1 MKYSKVNYILVY
13 VQTLIWI
20 VLLLTPIGIAY
31 ISTKSNTDAVMAVTI
46 GTLRTGLPMV
56 VLYLID
62 FYWLVP
68 LYLFQKRYF
77 TFFGINLVMLIGIDY
92 GVSNYMFH
100 NQWNLALF
108 LSLLSLTLINIIV
121 LGCAT
126 GIRYIIRWNDM
137 QVQIKE
143 KERKDAEAELIWLKN
158 QLNPHFLFNT
168 LNNISSLVQIDAD
181 TAQESIGQLSDL
193 LRYALYDS
201 NKKEVPLENEIEFMN
216 NYIELMKLRCNDLV
230 QIDVDMPKPSHPILI
245 APLLFISLI
254 ENAFKHGVNNRTK
267 SFIRISLHTDN
278 QQLTFTVENSLLP
291 KQETDHVGSGI
302 GIENLKR
309 RLELVYPKRYEY
321 KQESKNETY
330 RATIMIKETV

>member
-77 TFFGINLVMLIGIDY
+77 AFFGINLVMLIGIDY

-137 QVQIKE
+137 NTPQNNPE
-143 KERKDAEAELIWLKN
+143 GYRKGSPITYASGLKGNLLLIHGTGDDNVHYQNTEL
-158 QLNPHFLFNT
+158 
-168 LNNISSLVQIDAD
+168 LV
-181 TAQESIGQLSDL
+181 
-193 LRYALYDS
+193 
-201 NKKEVPLENEIEFMN
+201 N
-216 NYIELMKLRCNDLV
+216 
-230 QIDVDMPKPSHPILI
+230 
-245 APLLFISLI
+245 
-254 ENAFKHGVNNRTK
+254 
-267 SFIRISLHTDN
+267 
-278 QQLTFTVENSLLP
+278 
-291 KQETDHVGSGI
+291 
-302 GIENLKR
+302 
-309 RLELVYPKRYEY
+309 ELVKYGKMFSQISYPMRTHGIYEREGTTLHLR
-321 KQESKNETY
+321 KTMNGQSVPDPTY
-330 RATIMIKETV
+330 SDQHLRMK